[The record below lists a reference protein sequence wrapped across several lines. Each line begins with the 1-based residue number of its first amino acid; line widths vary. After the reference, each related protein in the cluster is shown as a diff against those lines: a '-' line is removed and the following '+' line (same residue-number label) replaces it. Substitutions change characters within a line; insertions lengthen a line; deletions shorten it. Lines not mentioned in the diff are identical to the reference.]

1 MRRREFLTFLGGAA
15 AGWPLAAHAQQAA
28 MLPIIGF
35 LGSEKPDV
43 FAARLRG
50 FRQGLSE
57 MGYVE
62 GRNVAIVFQWAGGN
76 SDLFPTLAEELV
88 RERVSVL
95 VAGDG
100 PSVRAAKAA
109 TTTIPIVFYTGG
121 DPVGQGL
128 VANLARPGG
137 NLTGIAALSVELQ
150 PKRLELLRDILPAA
164 NSVAL
169 LLNSSSLPLPLSMK
183 GIQDSAQALG
193 VTLHNVHAA
202 KEREF
207 DGAFRKVLELRAAGL
222 IIFPD
227 PLFQGRGEQLGT
239 LSLQYRVPAIG
250 LYPDFTAAGGLMSY
264 GGNLNDMFRLVGVY
278 TGRILNGERPVDLPV
293 QQATKVRLT
302 LNLKTAKVLGL
313 TVPLSLLAHA
323 DEVIE

>member
-1 MRRREFLTFLGGAA
+1 MSRRDFITLLGGAA
-15 AGWPLAAHAQQAA
+15 AWPLAARAQQRG
-28 MLPIIGF
+28 LPVIGF

-50 FRQGLSE
+50 FRLGLSE

-76 SDLFPTLAEELV
+76 SDLHPTLAEELV
-88 RERVSVL
+88 RQRVSVL
-95 VAGDG
+95 VAGDA
-100 PSVRAAKAA
+100 PSARAAKAA

-121 DPVGQGL
+121 DPVDQGL
-128 VANLARPGG
+128 VASLARPGG

-150 PKRLELLRDILPAA
+150 PKRLELLRDMLPAA

-169 LLNSSSLPLPLSMK
+169 LLNSSSLPPPSSMK
-183 GIQDSAQALG
+183 GIQDAAQALG

-202 KEREF
+202 NEREF
-207 DGAFRKVLELRAAGL
+207 DGAVRKVLELRAAGL
-222 IIFPD
+222 IISPD

-239 LSLQYRVPAIG
+239 LSLQHRVPAIG

-278 TGRILNGERPVDLPV
+278 TGRILNGEKPVDLPV
-293 QQATKVRLT
+293 QQATKVGLT

-313 TVPLSLLAHA
+313 TVPLTLLGRA